1 MASSPGGG
9 ASSATSSDHHHQE
22 DVMDQ
27 KKRKRMIS
35 NRESARRSRM
45 KKKQQHLDDL
55 VRQVGELR
63 KENEEIMKNLSL
75 TSQLHMNMEA
85 ENAILRT
92 QMAELTNR
100 LESLNEIISY
110 INSSSSYVFN
120 NDDETEMI
128 SDCGLFN
135 NWNQPIMAAGG
146 NNNMM
151 YY

>member
-45 KKKQQHLDDL
+45 KKQQHLDDL